1 MPLSIDHIN
10 IVVSDLERSVRFYTE
25 LLGFRESKRAHLEG
39 DWIESI
45 VGLKGVV
52 ADVAFIVAP
61 AGEPR
66 IELLCYKTPGGEAI
80 PANSFANTVGLR
92 HIAFRVDDIK
102 VAAERLKNAGVKL
115 LGEPVVVPENV
126 VTHDAGHKM
135 LCYFHDPDGVLLE
148 ITEYK

>member
-1 MPLSIDHIN
+1 MPLAIDHIN
-10 IVVSDLERSVRFYTE
+10 IVVSDLEKSVRFYTE
-25 LLGFRESKRAHLEG
+25 LLGFNESKRAHLEG
-39 DWIESI
+39 EWIESI

-66 IELLCYKTPGGEAI
+66 IELLCYKTPLGEAL
-80 PANSFANTVGLR
+80 PANSLANTVGIR
-92 HIAFRVDDIK
+92 HIAFRVDDIYTASEK
-102 VAAERLKNAGVKL
+102 LKNAGVKL
-115 LGEPVVVPENV
+115 LGEPVVVPETV